1 MALVYIH
8 RRLDNKDIFYIG
20 IGKNESRIN
29 SKRNRNKYWGNIVN
43 KYGYESYI
51 FINNIT
57 WAQACNLERYLINFY
72 GRKDLGN
79 GNLVNMTDGGDGNN
93 NIIISENTRL
103 KLSANNNKYWLGKSH
118 SKETKDKISKNR
130 KGKIISIESKK
141 KQSESIKLA
150 HKNGKYKSLIG
161 RIPWNKGVSPSKETL
176 EKQRIKKI
184 GIKRKPHSEETKEKM
199 RLKALLRE
207 ERKRDCNG

>member
-20 IGKNESRIN
+20 IGKNESRID
-29 SKRNRNKYWGNIVN
+29 SKRNRNKYWKNIVN

-57 WAQACNLERYLINFY
+57 WSQACNLEKYLINFY

-103 KLSANNNKYWLGKSH
+103 KLSASNSKYWLGKSH
-118 SKETKDKISKNR
+118 SKETKEKISKNR
-130 KGKIISIESKK
+130 KGKIISIESKM

-161 RIPWNKGVSPSKETL
+161 RTPWNKGISPSKETL

-207 ERKRDCNG
+207 ERKRNCNG